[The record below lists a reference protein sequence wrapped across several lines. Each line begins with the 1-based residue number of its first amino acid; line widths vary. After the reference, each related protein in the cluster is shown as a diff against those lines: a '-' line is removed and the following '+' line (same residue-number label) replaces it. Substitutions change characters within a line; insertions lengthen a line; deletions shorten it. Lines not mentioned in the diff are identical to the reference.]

1 MRILAI
7 TLVVAGSLAVM
18 ALGGGAIAADRAP
31 RGRHS
36 ATAADSSSLVSAS
49 ATATRLWYGGTL
61 APIQVQAPARTASA
75 AAHTP
80 ACPTR
85 N

>member
-7 TLVVAGSLAVM
+7 TLVAAGSLAAM

-31 RGRHS
+31 RARHS
-36 ATAADSSSLVSAS
+36 VAADSSTMAS
-49 ATATRLWYGGTL
+49 TSPTATRLWYGGTL
-61 APIQVQAPARTASA
+61 APIQVQAAAPASA
-75 AAHTP
+75 ATQKP
-80 ACPTR
+80 ACPQR

>member
-7 TLVVAGSLAVM
+7 TLVAAGSLAVM

-31 RGRHS
+31 RARHS
-36 ATAADSSSLVSAS
+36 RVADSTTVASAS
-49 ATATRLWYGGTL
+49 PTATRLWYGGTL
-61 APIQVQAPARTASA
+61 APIQVQATARAGIKA
-75 AAHTP
+75 AQEP
-80 ACPTR
+80 ACPRR

>member
-7 TLVVAGSLAVM
+7 TLVAAGSLAVM

-31 RGRHS
+31 RARHS
-36 ATAADSSSLVSAS
+36 VAADSSTGAHTS

-61 APIQVQAPARTASA
+61 APIQVQAIAPTGVKA
-75 AAHTP
+75 AKKP
-80 ACPTR
+80 ACPPR

>member
-31 RGRHS
+31 RARHS
-36 ATAADSSSLVSAS
+36 VAADSSTAAGAS
-49 ATATRLWYGGTL
+49 VTATRLWYGGTL
-61 APIQVQAPARTASA
+61 APIQVQATAPAGVKA
-75 AAHTP
+75 APKP
-80 ACPTR
+80 ACPAR

>member
-7 TLVVAGSLAVM
+7 TLVAAGSLAAM

-31 RGRHS
+31 RARHS
-36 ATAADSSSLVSAS
+36 TAADSFTVASAP

-61 APIQVQAPARTASA
+61 APIQVQATAPAHSRA
-75 AAHTP
+75 AQEP